1 MKKVAIDDFAL
12 IRRLSDLTVSP
23 DGTKAALTVNVGNM
37 EKNRYENSIWLYEE
51 GRMRRLTGG
60 IDGKK
65 PLWLDDENILF
76 PSDRAGEAEK
86 GQKLTVYNRISV
98 HGGEAERAFAIPMQV
113 STLSKFKD
121 GKYLAVALFDNAAD
135 EKSDDKGY
143 TVFDELPFWFNGRG
157 VINKLRSRLYVIDV
171 AANTQEPLTA
181 PLYDVHG
188 FVYDD
193 KTDTLCWWG
202 NEFESLNN
210 HKDTIFIRN
219 MTTGSTVEVPL
230 EGRYGVTSCAFAMG
244 RIIFLAATGE
254 KMGTSE
260 NEKVYAADIATG
272 AFEEILAPDVSFGS
286 SVGSDVHS
294 GGRGALGR
302 PEGFYHTETLGFRS
316 HICLLDASGIRNLTP
331 ETSCVDAFDEKNG
344 TLYFTGMEKNGLQ
357 ELYVKKPGEA
367 AKRVSDFNGEYLREH
382 SLSDLE
388 YFTFTDKDGVE
399 IDCWVMAPVGR
410 EDGKTYPAILD
421 VHGGPRVV
429 YGEVFFHEMQYWANE
444 GYYVFFCNPR
454 GGAGKGDDFA
464 DILGDNYGV
473 RDYNDLMEFTDE
485 VLRRYPQIDA
495 KRLGMTGG
503 SYGGFMANWI
513 VGHTDRFSAV
523 ASQRSISNYLSKCLT
538 TDIGYY
544 HNLSAIQA
552 DPWTSF
558 DKMWEHSPLKYADKA
573 VTPTLFIQ
581 SDEDYRCWMGDA
593 IQMLQALL
601 LHGVPAKM
609 CLFHG
614 ENHELSRNG
623 KPKNRV
629 GRLSE
634 ITKWMDK
641 YCKG

>member
-1 MKKVAIDDFAL
+1 MKKVAIDDFA
-12 IRRLSDLTVSP
+12 IIKRLSDLTVSP
-23 DGTKAALTVNVGNM
+23 DGQKAAFTVNVANM
-37 EKNRYENSIWLYEE
+37 DKNKYENNIWLYDN
-51 GRMRRLTGG
+51 GKIRRLTGG
-60 IDGKK
+60 NDGRR
-65 PLWLDDENILF
+65 PMWEDDENILF
-76 PSDRAGEAEK
+76 PSDRAGEKEK
-86 GQKLTVYNRISV
+86 GKSLTVFNRISIY
-98 HGGEAERAFAIPMQV
+98 GGEAEKAFAIPLQV
-113 STLSKFKD
+113 NNLTKYKP
-121 GKYLAVALFDNAAD
+121 GKYIAACTFDNAEE
-135 EKSDDKGY
+135 EKKQEKGY

-157 VINKLRSRLYVIDV
+157 VINKLRSRLYIVDV
-171 AANTQEPLTA
+171 NENTQEPLTA
-181 PLYDVHG
+181 PLFNCNGSAYNEE
-188 FVYDD
+188 
-193 KTDTLCWWG
+193 TDTLLYWG
-202 NEFESLNN
+202 NEFTSLDD
-210 HKDTIFIRN
+210 HKCQMYVRN
-219 MTTGSTVEVPL
+219 MATGEVKEISVPEKLGIHSAAFTCGTV
-230 EGRYGVTSCAFAMG
+230 
-244 RIIFLAATGE
+244 LALGTTGE

-260 NEKVYAADIATG
+260 NSKVY
-272 AFEEILAPDVSFGS
+272 EINLDTLTVTEIMAPDRTLSNT
-286 SVGSDVHS
+286 VGSDVHG
-294 GGRGALGR
+294 GGRGMLAR
-302 PEGFYHTETLGFRS
+302 PEGWYHIETLGYKS
-316 HICLLDASGIRNLTP
+316 HICLLTKDGITNLTP

-344 TLYFTGMEKNGLQ
+344 TLFYLGMPRNGLP
-357 ELYVKKPGEA
+357 ELFVKKPGEDSVC
-367 AKRVSDFNGEYLREH
+367 VSSFNADYLNEH
-382 SLSDLE
+382 SIADLE
-388 YFTFTDKDGVE
+388 FFTFVDKDGVE
-399 IDCWVMAPVGR
+399 IDCWVMKPIGH
-410 EDGKTYPAILD
+410 EEGKMYPGILD

-473 RDYNDLMEFTDE
+473 RDYNDLMEFVDE
-485 VLRRYPQIDA
+485 VLKRYPQIDS
-495 KRLGMTGG
+495 KKLGMTGG

-513 VGHTDRFSAV
+513 VGHTDRFAAV

-601 LHGVPAKM
+601 MHGVPAKM

-629 GRLSE
+629 GRLDE

-641 YCKG
+641 YCK

>member
-1 MKKVAIDDFAL
+1 MKKVEIDDFSR

-23 DGTKAALTVNVGNM
+23 DGKKAALTVNVGNM
-37 EKNRYENSIWLYEE
+37 EKNRYENSIWLYED
-51 GRMRRLTGG
+51 GAMRRLTGG

-65 PLWLDDENILF
+65 PLWLDDETILF
-76 PSDRAGEAEK
+76 PSDRGGEAEK
-86 GQKLTVYNRISV
+86 GQKLTVYNRISIR
-98 HGGEAERAFAIPMQV
+98 GGEAERAFSVPMEI
-113 STLSKFKD
+113 LSIAPYKD
-121 GKYLAVALFDNAAD
+121 GKFLATALFDNAAS
-135 EKSDDKGY
+135 EKSEDMGY

-157 VINKLRSRLYVIDV
+157 VINKLRIRLYVIDP
-171 AANTQEPLTA
+171 AAGTQEALTEPLFDTQGFD
-181 PLYDVHG
+181 YDAVN
-188 FVYDD
+188 DR
-193 KTDTLCWWG
+193 LCWWG
-202 NEFESLNN
+202 NAFTSIND
-210 HKDTIFIRN
+210 HKHRICIRD
-219 MTTGSTVEVPL
+219 MAAGTTVEVPL
-230 EGRYGVTSCAFAMG
+230 EGRYSVSGCAFTMG
-244 RIIFLAATGE
+244 KLLFLAATGE
-254 KMGTSE
+254 TMGTSE
-260 NEKVYAADIATG
+260 NDKVYLADVETG
-272 AFEEILAPDVSFGS
+272 AFEEFLAPDVSFGS

-294 GGRGALGR
+294 GGRSMLGR
-302 PEGFYHTETLGFRS
+302 PESFYHLETVGFRS
-316 HICLLDASGIRNLTP
+316 HICLLDKDGLHNLTP

-344 TLYFTGMEKNGLQ
+344 TLYFVAMARNGLQ
-357 ELYVKKPGEA
+357 ELYVREPGA
-367 AKRVSDFNGEYLREH
+367 AIRCVSDFNGDYLREH
-382 SLSDLE
+382 ALSDLE
-388 YFTFTDKDGVE
+388 FFTFVDKDGVE
-399 IDCWVMAPVGR
+399 IDCWVMQPVGR
-410 EDGKTYPAILD
+410 EDGVRYPAILD

-429 YGEVFFHEMQYWANE
+429 YGEVFFHEMQYWAGE

-454 GGAGKGDDFA
+454 GGAGKGDAFA

-485 VLRRYPQIDA
+485 VLRRYPQIDP
-495 KRLGMTGG
+495 KGLGMTGG

-513 VGHTDRFSAV
+513 VGHTDRFAAV

-573 VTPTLFIQ
+573 RTPTLFIQ

-614 ENHELSRNG
+614 ENHELSRSG

-629 GRLSE
+629 SRLRE
-634 ITKWMDK
+634 ITNWMDR
-641 YCKG
+641 YCKQ